1 MDLVRQNMREPDA
14 RHLMLLTKNNAALRL
29 LSEHGNLQNS
39 EIMFGSCFPRDQ
51 TDAFVAA
58 SLQRIKT
65 VMNEPICLVL
75 VHCDSL
81 YEALYDLLNQH
92 YMEYAGQRYVRLAHG
107 THSKQCPIHVNFR
120 VVVVVEIV
128 DAYHH
133 LAPPLLN
140 RFEKQVLL
148 REHLLN

>member
-1 MDLVRQNMREPDA
+1 
-14 RHLMLLTKNNAALRL
+14 MLLTKNNAALRL
-29 LSEHGNLQNS
+29 LSDHGNLGNS
-39 EIMFGSCFPRDQ
+39 EVMFGSCFPRDQ

-107 THSKQCPIHVNFR
+107 SKAKQCPIHHLFR
-120 VVVVVEIV
+120 VIVITEIQ
-128 DAYHH
+128 DAYFR
-133 LAPPLLN
+133 L
-140 RFEKQVLL
+140 
-148 REHLLN
+148 